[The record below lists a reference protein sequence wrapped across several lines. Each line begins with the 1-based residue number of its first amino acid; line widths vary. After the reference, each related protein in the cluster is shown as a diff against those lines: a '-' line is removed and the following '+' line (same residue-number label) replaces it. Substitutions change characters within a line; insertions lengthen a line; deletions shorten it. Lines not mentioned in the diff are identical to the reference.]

1 MTGELHWMSATDL
14 AARIAAREISSRKAL
29 EHFVDRIAERDGP
42 VNAVV
47 QWDLDRART
56 TAQRADAMVRD
67 GTPLGPLH
75 GVPMTIKDS
84 FQTMGCITTSGA
96 PELADFVPEVDA
108 APVARLR
115 EAGAVIFAK
124 TNLPVYAGDL
134 QSYNSVYGTTNNP
147 HGLDRTPGGSSG
159 GSAAALAMGFTPLEL
174 GSDIGGSIR
183 VPAHYC
189 GVMGHK
195 SSFGIVPAHGQIP
208 GPPGSL
214 SQADLAV
221 AGPMARHAE
230 DLATALRVISG
241 PDRWDMTAWRLEMPE
256 PIHTSL
262 GELRIAAWL
271 DDEHC
276 RVDTDT
282 REALHEA
289 VVAIRNSG
297 ASVDTEARPQITL
310 SKMSE
315 IFTSLLFLALSGGHD
330 RAKIEKMAAAV
341 GDDQMSHVKRTTAGR
356 HREWLTVHERR
367 LQMRAR
373 WEEFF
378 HDFDVILMP
387 VHPRAA
393 IPHDHS
399 EPMWQRRV
407 MIGDEERSYADLF
420 GWIGPAGAG
429 YLPSTVVP
437 VGRDREGMP
446 IGVQVVG
453 PYLNDLRTISVAGML
468 SDLLGGCP
476 QPAIAL
482 DS

>member
-1 MTGELHWMSATDL
+1 MGTELHWMSATDV
-14 AARIAAREISSRKAL
+14 AAKIAAGELSSL
-29 EHFVDRIAERDGP
+29 EVLNHLVDRVADFDGP
-42 VNAVV
+42 INAVV
-47 QWDLDRART
+47 QWDLPRARL
-56 TAQRADAMVRD
+56 AAEEADEMVRRGD
-67 GTPLGPLH
+67 PLGPLH
-75 GVPMTIKDS
+75 GVPMTVKDS
-84 FQTMGCITTSGA
+84 FQTAGCITTSGA
-96 PELADFVPEVDA
+96 PELAGFVPEVDA

-115 EAGAVIFAK
+115 EAGAIIFAK
-124 TNLPVYAGDL
+124 TNLPIYAGDL

-183 VPAHYC
+183 VPAHYS

-221 AGPMARHAE
+221 AGPMARHSE
-230 DLATALRVISG
+230 DLATALKVLSG
-241 PDRWDMTAWRLEMPE
+241 PDRWDYPAWRLELPE
-256 PIHTSL
+256 PLHVDL
-262 GELRIAAWL
+262 ADVRIAAWL
-271 DDEHC
+271 DDEYC

-282 REALHEA
+282 AA
-289 VVAIRNSG
+289 VLAQVVESVRLAG
-297 ASVDTEARPQITL
+297 GSVDVDARPQITL
-310 SKMSE
+310 AKMGE
-315 IFTSLLFLALSGGHD
+315 IFTSLLYLALSGGHE
-330 RAKIEKMAAAV
+330 RSKIEKMAAAD
-341 GDDQMSHVKRTTAGR
+341 GEDQLSQVKRLTAGR
-356 HREWLTVHERR
+356 HRDWLSLHERR

-378 HDFDVILMP
+378 HDFDVVLMP

-399 EPMWQRRV
+399 EPMWERRV
-407 MIGDEERSYADLF
+407 DIDGVQRNYADLF

-437 VGRDREGMP
+437 VGRDRDGLP
-446 IGVQVVG
+446 IGIQVVG
-453 PYLNDLRTISVAGML
+453 PYLHDLLTIRVAG
-468 SDLLGGCP
+468 LLNAAVGIGCP
-476 QPAIAL
+476 RPVAVA
-482 DS
+482 S